1 MREIILDT
9 ETTGL
14 SPISDRLVEIGAIE
28 LVNHIPTGRHF
39 HYYVK
44 PDVPM
49 SPEAQQVHGLSI
61 EFLADKPAFATIADE
76 LIAFFGDAPIVAHNA
91 GFDMSFVNAEL
102 QRISRPPVGNDR
114 VVDTLV
120 LARRRHPA
128 GPNSLDALCTRY
140 SIDLSRRTVH
150 GALLDASLLAEVY
163 IELIGGRQASF
174 GLEAVEEEMRV
185 ATAAAGSLPVLARVP
200 RHGIG
205 VTAAEREAHTA
216 LIDRLGAATEPL
228 WHSYLKEKPAAA
240 TA

>member
-28 LVNHIPTGRHF
+28 LFNHIPTGRHF
-39 HYYVK
+39 HTYLK

-49 SPEAQQVHGLSI
+49 SPEAQQVHGLSP
-61 EFLADKPAFATIADE
+61 EFLSDKPAFASVIDE
-76 LIAFFGDAPIVAHNA
+76 LVAFLGDAPIIAHNA
-91 GFDMSFVNAEL
+91 SFDMSFVNAEL
-102 QRISRPPVGNDR
+102 QRASRAPVSSER
-114 VVDTLV
+114 VVDTLI

-174 GLEAVEEEMRV
+174 GLDSSEEEVRV
-185 ATAAAGSLPVLARVP
+185 AAAAGALPALARVP
-200 RHGIG
+200 RQGVGI
-205 VTAAEREAHTA
+205 TPAELEAHTA
-216 LIDRLGAATEPL
+216 LIERLGPEPL
-228 WHSYLKEKPAAA
+228 WHDYLQQKKPTAASA
-240 TA
+240 

>member
-28 LVNHIPTGRHF
+28 LFNHIPTGRHF
-39 HYYVK
+39 HYYLK

-49 SPEAQQVHGLSI
+49 SPEAQQVHGLSL
-61 EFLADKPAFATIADE
+61 EFLADKPAFASIADE
-76 LIAFFGDAPIVAHNA
+76 LVAFLGDAPIVAHNA

-102 QRISRPPVGNDR
+102 QRSSRAPIPNDR

-174 GLEAVEEEMRV
+174 GLDSAEEEVRV
-185 ATAAAGSLPVLARVP
+185 AAIAGAGPALARVP
-200 RHGIG
+200 RQG
-205 VTAAEREAHTA
+205 VGLTPAELGAHSA
-216 LIDRLGAATEPL
+216 LIERLGTEPL
-228 WHSYLKEKPAAA
+228 WHSYLKPNPAAAA